1 MVDTGRAA
9 VDANRHRD
17 DYAIVEPAVH
27 VRPLP
32 VVLRRFVRDR
42 LAIAGL
48 VGLVVIVLAV
58 ALGGRLWRYG
68 YAEITDDVAS
78 SPSWRHPMGTD
89 AVTGHDLLAQVL
101 RGSQRSLQVALLVA
115 LVSTAVGV
123 AIGAAAGYARG
134 VLDTVLMR
142 LTDVVLIVPVIA
154 VLAVLAGS
162 ARTRSWVFVGLILAA
177 LTWPRKA
184 RLVRATFVSL
194 REQAFVE
201 AARAA
206 GAGGLRVIW
215 RHLLPNAAAPII
227 VAATLSVASAILG
240 EAALSFLGLGISPP
254 DTSLGRLVATG
265 QPAVT
270 TRPWLFYFPGL
281 TIAVMVL
288 SVNFVGEAL
297 RRALD
302 PRDLPVLT
310 ASHGVAAGQ

>member
-1 MVDTGRAA
+1 MVDAGSATLGTGGR
-9 VDANRHRD
+9 R
-17 DYAIVEPAVH
+17 IVETAVH
-27 VRPLP
+27 VRPLAA
-32 VVLRRFVRDR
+32 VLRRFAHDP
-42 LAIAGL
+42 LGITGIAGL
-48 VGLVVIVLAV
+48 VLIVLAV
-58 ALGGRLWRYG
+58 VVGSRLWRYG
-68 YAEITDDVAS
+68 YADITEDVAS
-78 SPSWRHPMGTD
+78 PPSWSHPMGTD

-101 RGSQRSLQVALLVA
+101 RGAQRSLQVALVVA

-134 VLDTVLMR
+134 VLDVLLMR
-142 LTDVVLIVPVIA
+142 LTDAVLIVPVIA

-162 ARTRSWVFVGLILAA
+162 VRTRSWLFVGLILAA

-184 RLVRATFVSL
+184 RLARSTFAAL
-194 REQAFVE
+194 REQPFVE

-206 GAGGLRVIW
+206 GAGRFRIVW

-265 QPAVT
+265 QAAVT

-281 TIAVMVL
+281 TIALIVL

-310 ASHGVAAGQ
+310 ASRGVAAGQ